1 MVAVDLV
8 MGAVLSGVVR
18 RAEDQVRAVKVV
30 VEARVVRAAAKAKT
44 AVKAPKF
51 TMDSP
56 HL

>member
-8 MGAVLSGVVR
+8 MGAVLSVVAR
-18 RAEDQVRAVKVV
+18 RAEGQVRAVKVV
-30 VEARVVRAAAKAKT
+30 VEARAVRAAAKAKT
-44 AVKAPKF
+44 VIKAPKF

>member
-30 VEARVVRAAAKAKT
+30 VEARAAAKAKT
-44 AVKAPKF
+44 VVKAPKF
-51 TMDSP
+51 IMDSP